1 MLNQEFIRNIGII
14 AHVDHGKTTLVD
26 CLLKQSGMF
35 RDSELSES
43 CIMDSNE
50 LEKERGI
57 TIFSKN
63 AAINYKGYKINIV
76 DTPGHADFGGE
87 VERILKMVSGVL
99 LLADAVEG
107 PMPQT
112 RFVLKKSL
120 ELGLKPIVVVNKI
133 DRLAARVEKV
143 VDEVFDLFVELGA
156 NDEQLDF
163 SVIYTS
169 AKQGISRLNPD
180 DPDSDI
186 TPLLDMI
193 IEKVP
198 ASEGDSEGPFQMLV
212 SSMDYDD
219 YVGRIAI
226 GTITR
231 GKIQAKTSYT
241 QIDREGNKQVFSL
254 SKLYT
259 YQGLSKVESESAT
272 TGDIIGIAG
281 MKEVEI
287 GETIA
292 DNNCPEPLPVIEI
305 DEPTL
310 SIHFSSNTSPF
321 AGREGEFVTSRQV
334 RDRLFRETR
343 SNVSLRVEETDTQ
356 DTFKV
361 SGRGEL
367 HLTILIE
374 TMRREGYE
382 FSISRPEVLVKNVD
396 GVPHEPEEFVILDV
410 DEAYLGAVMES
421 MGKRKGTLQNMDQ
434 GETTARLEFVI
445 PTRGL
450 FGFRSEFLTLTKG
463 TGIINRT
470 FHKFI
475 PHCGDIAQRINGA
488 LIAME
493 DGKSTGFSLFNLQD
507 RGSMFVGAGEEL
519 YAGMIVGENKKD
531 NDLVVNL
538 CKEKKLTNMRAAGSD
553 VNIILTPPVVMSLE
567 QILGFLNEDEL
578 AEITPKSIRLRKK
591 ILNENDRKRYQKT
604 LNNIPI
610 STS

>member
-1 MLNQEFIRNIGII
+1 
-14 AHVDHGKTTLVD
+14 
-26 CLLKQSGMF
+26 
-35 RDSELSES
+35 
-43 CIMDSNE
+43 MDSNE

-63 AAINYKGYKINIV
+63 AAIFYKDHKINIV

-87 VERILKMVSGVL
+87 VERILKMVNGVL
-99 LLADAVEG
+99 LLVDAVEG

-120 ELGLKPIVVVNKI
+120 ELGLNPIVVVNKI
-133 DRLAARVEKV
+133 DRPASRTEQV
-143 VDEVFDLFVELGA
+143 VDEVFDLFVDLGA
-156 NDEQLDF
+156 NDKQLDF
-163 SVIYTS
+163 PIIYTS
-169 AKQGISRLNPD
+169 AKQGISRSTPLAPNN
-180 DPDSDI
+180 DI

-198 ASEGDSEGPFQMLV
+198 NHEGDSEAGFQMLV

-219 YVGRIAI
+219 YVGRIAV
-226 GTITR
+226 GKVNR
-231 GKIQAKTSYT
+231 GRGQAKKNYT
-241 QIDREGNKQVFSL
+241 QIDRKGDPQNFSL

-259 YQGLSKVESESAT
+259 YEGLKKVESEIAI

-287 GETIA
+287 GETITDTEFPDA
-292 DNNCPEPLPVIEI
+292 LPVLEI

-310 SIHFSSNTSPF
+310 AIHFSSNSSPF
-321 AGREGEFVTSRQV
+321 AGREGEFVTSRQI
-334 RDRLFRETR
+334 RDRLFREIR

-382 FSISRPEVLVKNVD
+382 FCISRPEVLIKQIN
-396 GVPHEPEEFVILDV
+396 GKPHEPEEFVIV
-410 DEAYLGAVMES
+410 DIEETYLGNVMEV
-421 MGKRKGTLQNMDQ
+421 MGKRKAALQNMAQ
-434 GETTARLEFVI
+434 KEGNCRLEFVI

-463 TGIINRT
+463 TGVLNRI

-475 PHCGDIAQRINGA
+475 PHCGEIAQRINGV
-488 LIAME
+488 LIALE
-493 DGKSTGFSLFNLQD
+493 NGSTTGFSLFNLQE
-507 RGSMFVGAGEEL
+507 RGTLFWGPGEEV
-519 YAGMIVGENKKD
+519 YTGMIVGENNKD
-531 NDLVVNL
+531 NDLVVNV
-538 CKEKKLTNMRAAGSD
+538 CKEKKLTNMRASGSD
-553 VNIILTPPVVMSLE
+553 VNIILTPATKMSLE
-567 QILGFLNEDEL
+567 QILSFLNEDEL
-578 AEITPKSIRLRKK
+578 AEITPKNIRLRKK
-591 ILNENDRKRYQKT
+591 ILNENDRKRYLKSSSQVAA
-604 LNNIPI
+604 PV
-610 STS
+610 